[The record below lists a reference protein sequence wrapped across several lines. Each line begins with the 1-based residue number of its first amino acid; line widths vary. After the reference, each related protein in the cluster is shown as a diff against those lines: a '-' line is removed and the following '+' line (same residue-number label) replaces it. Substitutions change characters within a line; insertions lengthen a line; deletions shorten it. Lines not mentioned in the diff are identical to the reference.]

1 MSFEID
7 IDNRQHALAIDEPR
21 LQKAILV
28 TLHQELVESAVL
40 SISLVDDPTIHQL
53 NRKHLQHD
61 YPTDVISFQLEHLV
75 VSEQPN
81 GTDQGKPSAGCHIE
95 GEIVV
100 SADTAIRMAAEA
112 GWSANDEVMLY
123 VVHGLLHLCGYDDL
137 EPDLK
142 ITMRERERSVLAE
155 LQLTPIYPQDEPA
168 DS

>member
-7 IDNRQHALAIDEPR
+7 IDNRQHALAIDELR

-61 YPTDVISFQLEHLV
+61 YPTDVISFQLEQLV

-81 GTDQGKPSAGCHIE
+81 ETGDGK
-95 GEIVV
+95 
-100 SADTAIRMAAEA
+100 
-112 GWSANDEVMLY
+112 
-123 VVHGLLHLCGYDDL
+123 
-137 EPDLK
+137 
-142 ITMRERERSVLAE
+142 
-155 LQLTPIYPQDEPA
+155 
-168 DS
+168 